1 VASTDARAAIE
12 RDSSYAKGHYRLAQS
27 SISLKDYKQ
36 AVQSLEQVL
45 KLTDSKAS
53 DKKSIEQQLKD
64 AKAKLTAALPSKEE
78 KTDEDGE
85 DEDYVVV
92 DPPAT

>member
-12 RDSSYAKGHYRLAQS
+12 RDGSYAKGHYRLAQAS
-27 SISLKDYKQ
+27 FASKDYKQ
-36 AVQSLEQVL
+36 SVASFEQVL

-53 DKKSIEQQLKD
+53 DKKSIEQQLKE
-64 AKAKLTAALPSKEE
+64 AKAKLGSVPVKEE
-78 KTDEDGE
+78 KKEDDGE

-92 DPPAT
+92 

>member
-1 VASTDARAAIE
+1 
-12 RDSSYAKGHYRLAQS
+12 
-27 SISLKDYKQ
+27 
-36 AVQSLEQVL
+36 VL

-64 AKAKLTAALPSKEE
+64 AKAKLGAAPAKEE
-78 KTDEDGE
+78 KKEEDGE

-92 DPPAT
+92 